1 MSRRQIVTTIAR
13 QSQFHAILAPSM
25 PPNPIAVFETSK
37 GTFKAE
43 LFLDKT
49 PVTASNIVDL
59 ARNGFYDGLHIHR
72 VIEGFMLVRASRRP
86 VSIDV
91 KMRRDVFVVESTLG
105 VDRSRA
111 MKTTDEIH
119 SIHQFSRNR
128 SNSDVRTRATRD
140 RRSRARAVPRR
151 RPRSRISSPGRW

>member
-1 MSRRQIVTTIAR
+1 MMSRRQIVTTIAR

-86 VSIDV
+86 SRS
-91 KMRRDVFVVESTLG
+91 MR
-105 VDRSRA
+105 
-111 MKTTDEIH
+111 
-119 SIHQFSRNR
+119 
-128 SNSDVRTRATRD
+128 
-140 RRSRARAVPRR
+140 
-151 RPRSRISSPGRW
+151 